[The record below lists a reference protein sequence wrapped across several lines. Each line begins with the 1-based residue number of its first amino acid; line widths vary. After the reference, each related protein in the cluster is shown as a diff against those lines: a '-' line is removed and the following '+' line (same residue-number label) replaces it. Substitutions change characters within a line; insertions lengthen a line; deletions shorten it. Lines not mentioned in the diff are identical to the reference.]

1 MNFDS
6 FTKYLDSDYEPIPYT
21 NHIWLP
27 KDFNDSKYLTAYV
40 RKATRN
46 KVRIMKDG
54 NLDLEAIYKG
64 DIKPNFYRTKDLDFS
79 DLKGKTRANLSKVMR
94 STLKGKNVEYVS
106 PEIASTNKTL
116 IKSRKTIFKLNHYA
130 WLFQNALIKHEYNGV
145 FPSSNEETA
154 LIN

>member
-1 MNFDS
+1 
-6 FTKYLDSDYEPIPYT
+6 
-21 NHIWLP
+21 
-27 KDFNDSKYLTAYV
+27 
-40 RKATRN
+40 
-46 KVRIMKDG
+46 MKDG